1 MNRSMNRSMIGPA
14 LAALVVLLAACDT
27 GDGKTL
33 KDTVVPT
40 TIPPPDTTP
49 LDSVALDS
57 VAIDGELDGAI
68 GVVPDSSAE
77 TSALPVVPT
86 EVATGPME
94 VIGPWQDGAPIDQ
107 LYTCDGE
114 DISPP
119 LSWQAVPD
127 AAVEL
132 ALVVFD
138 DDSGTPTDPAVLWVL
153 AGFNPELISLTEG
166 EVPASA
172 IEATNSAGEVGWTG
186 PCPSTGSG
194 SHDYRFKLH
203 ALAQQVELGDG
214 VPVSEVLPYL
224 EDLTIA
230 AAELIGTYER

>member
-1 MNRSMNRSMIGPA
+1 MNRSMIGPA
-14 LAALVVLLAACDT
+14 LATLVVVLLAACDT

-33 KDTVVPT
+33 KNTVVPT

-57 VAIDGELDGAI
+57 IAIDGEVDGAN
-68 GVVPDSSAE
+68 GVVSGASADG
-77 TSALPVVPT
+77 SALPIVPT
-86 EVATGPME
+86 DVATGPME
-94 VIGPWQDGAPIDQ
+94 LVGPWQDGAPIDE

-119 LSWQAVPD
+119 LSWRAVPD

-138 DDSGTPTDPAVLWVL
+138 DDAGTPTEPDVLWVV
-153 AGFNPELISLTEG
+153 AGFDPELISLTEG
-166 EVPASA
+166 DVPSGA

-186 PCPSTGSG
+186 PCPLPGSG
-194 SHDYRFKLH
+194 PNDYRFKLH

-214 VPVSEVLPYL
+214 VPVNEVLPYL

-230 AAELIGTYER
+230 AAELTGTYER